1 MLPLIA
7 WRNIWRNKLR
17 SLVVMTAIA
26 LGLWAAI
33 FSASLGNGVNQGRID
48 SMIQSQVSHIQIH
61 QPGFTE
67 NFETNLYVP
76 NAASITQVIDAVSEV
91 SAYTVRSIATGVVS
105 SASAGQGVK
114 IFGVD
119 PQLENSVSD
128 MANKLVEGKYF
139 EGMKRNPIVVGRA
152 LAEELNLGLRKKV
165 VLNFQNS
172 QSEIV
177 SATFRVCGIYNTN
190 DARNDL
196 LAVYVRKSDLDGL
209 LELKDTFHEMAII
222 TENKDDVD
230 AIMPG
235 IRAKMEGLSVESWK
249 DIMPWLESVDII
261 GERGNYLLLLIILLA
276 LSFGIVNTML
286 MSVLERVREF
296 GMLLAV
302 GMNKTRL
309 FLMIFL
315 ETTFLMLTATPFG
328 ILFGYLTVQY
338 FKRYGLDLSAYS
350 DGLQNV
356 GLNPVIYPYLK
367 TSFFFTVIALVIVA
381 AFLAALYPARRALKL
396 NPAEALRKI

>member
-33 FSASLGNGVNQGRID
+33 FSSSLGNGVNKGRID

-61 QPGFTE
+61 QPNFTD
-67 NFETNLYVP
+67 NFETKLFVP
-76 NAASITQVIDAVSEV
+76 NADAVAQTIEKV
-91 SAYTVRSIATGVVS
+91 SSVTAFTMRSIATGVVS

-114 IFGVD
+114 IYGVI
-119 PQLENSVSD
+119 PEMENGVSD
-128 MANKLVEGKYF
+128 MSSKLVEGKYF
-139 EGMKRNPIVVGRA
+139 EGMKRNPIVIGRA

-172 QSEIV
+172 LGEIV
-177 SATFRVCGIYNTN
+177 SASFRVNGIYVTN
-190 DARNDL
+190 DARNDMF
-196 LAVYVRKSDLDGL
+196 AVYVRKTDLDNL
-209 LELKDTFHEMAII
+209 LELENSFHEMAII
-222 TENKDDVD
+222 TEDKDEVE
-230 AIMPG
+230 AILPG
-235 IRAKMEGLSVESWK
+235 IRSSLEGLSVESWK
-249 DIMPWLESVDII
+249 DIMPWLETVDII

-309 FLMIFL
+309 FFMIFL
-315 ETTFLMLTATPFG
+315 ETSFLMLTATPFG

-338 FKRYGLDLSAYS
+338 FAKFGLNLSAYS

-356 GLNPVIYPYLK
+356 GLNPIIYPHLK
-367 TSFFFTVIALVIVA
+367 PSYYFVVIGLVMLA
-381 AFLAALYPARRALKL
+381 AFIAALYPARRALKL
-396 NPAEALRKI
+396 NPSEALRKI

>member
-1 MLPLIA
+1 
-7 WRNIWRNKLR
+7 
-17 SLVVMTAIA
+17 
-26 LGLWAAI
+26 
-33 FSASLGNGVNQGRID
+33 
-48 SMIQSQVSHIQIH
+48 MIQSQVSHIQVH
-61 QPGFTE
+61 QHGFTE
-67 NFETNLYVP
+67 NFETKLFVS
-76 NAASITQVIDAVSEV
+76 NAAAIAKEVDGISEI
-91 SAYTVRSIATGVVS
+91 SAFTMRSIATGVVS

-114 IFGVD
+114 IFGIAPEMED
-119 PQLENSVSD
+119 GVSHLSD
-128 MANKLVEGKYF
+128 NLVEGKYF
-139 EGMKRNPIVVGRA
+139 EGMKRNPIVIGRA

-172 QSEIV
+172 KGDIV
-177 SATFRVCGIYNTN
+177 SASFRVNGIYVTN

-209 LELKDTFHEMAII
+209 LELEDTFHELAII
-222 TENKDDVD
+222 TEDRDEVD
-230 AIMPG
+230 NVLPG
-235 IRAKMEGLSVESWK
+235 LVAKLDGLSVQSWK
-249 DIMPWLESVDII
+249 DIMPWLETVDII

-309 FLMIFL
+309 FFMIFL

-328 ILFGYLTVQY
+328 ILLGYLTVQY
-338 FKRYGLDLSAYS
+338 FAKYGLDLSAYS

-356 GLNPVIYPYLK
+356 GLNPVIFPYLN
-367 TSFFFTVIALVIVA
+367 TSYYFTVIALVMVA

-396 NPAEALRKI
+396 NPSEALRKI

>member
-17 SLVVMTAIA
+17 SIVVMMAIA

-33 FSASLGNGVNQGRID
+33 FSSSLGNGVNQGRIN

-61 QPGFTE
+61 KPGFTD
-67 NFETNLYVP
+67 NFETKLYVP
-76 NAASITQVIDAVSEV
+76 NAAEVAKSVAAVPEV
-91 SAYTVRSIATGVVS
+91 SAFTMRSIATGVVS

-114 IFGVD
+114 IFGVE
-119 PQLENSVSD
+119 PTMENGVSD

-139 EGMKRNPIVVGRA
+139 EGMKRNPIVVGKA
-152 LAEELNLGLRKKV
+152 LADALNLGLRKKV
-165 VLNFQNS
+165 VLNFQS
-172 QSEIV
+172 SKGDIV
-177 SATFRVCGIYNTN
+177 SASFKVCGIYNTN

-196 LAVYVRKSDLDGL
+196 LAVYVRKTDLDKL
-209 LELKDTFHEMAII
+209 LELEDSFHEMAII
-222 TENKDDVD
+222 TDDKDNID
-230 AIMPG
+230 AVMPG
-235 IRAKMEGLSVESWK
+235 LTQKLEGLSVQSWK
-249 DIMPWLESVDII
+249 DIMPWLETVDII

-302 GMNKTRL
+302 GMNKKRL
-309 FLMIFL
+309 FVMIFL

-338 FKRYGLDLSAYS
+338 FAKYGLDLSAYS

-356 GLNPVIYPYLK
+356 GLNPVIYPFLK
-367 TSFFFTVIALVIVA
+367 PSYYGVVIGLVMFA